1 MRIPSNII
9 IESKYTAGKEF
20 MYLKSY
26 KEYQGY
32 YYELNNKFFTGK
44 TFSSSNSKELVKIE
58 SKNINTLLTQAS
70 TYVYGLLSKTKILNN
85 TVISTPQK
93 NSMGYDKGGELF
105 LKFYCKKNNINPI
118 LIKQIN
124 EQTYLN
130 LQKDPIY
137 QTIFIGTYQNITV
150 ESDKAYQQM
159 VGLREFV
166 EG

>member
-1 MRIPSNII
+1 MKIPSNII

-44 TFSSSNSKELVKIE
+44 TFNSNSKELVKIE
-58 SKNINTLLTQAS
+58 PKNINTLLTQAS
-70 TYVYGLLSKTKILNN
+70 TYVYGLLSKTKITNN
-85 TVISTPQK
+85 NVSSIPQGD
-93 NSMGYDKGGELF
+93 SSYYDKGGEEF
-105 LKFYCKKNNINPI
+105 LKFYCKKNNTNPI
-118 LIKQIN
+118 LIKQID

-130 LQKDPIY
+130 LQNDPKY
-137 QTIFIGTYQNITV
+137 QTIFIGTYKNKTIVSEQ
-150 ESDKAYQQM
+150 AYSQM
-159 VGLREFV
+159 IGLKDFV